1 MKNGDLK
8 KDNEKK
14 DIEYN
19 GKIKNFSIQKSLN
32 KFLEKI
38 KKEFSINNSK
48 NIKLYAKVK
57 NNLNFIEIL
66 TDNSYKNF
74 IKNPDFMYFLVID
87 SNNQNQIEKTE

>member
-1 MKNGDLK
+1 MKNGVLK

-66 TDNSYKNF
+66 TDNSYKNL

>member
-1 MKNGDLK
+1 MKNGALK

-19 GKIKNFSIQKSLN
+19 GKIKNFSIQKNLN
-32 KFLEKI
+32 KFIEKI
-38 KKEFSINNSK
+38 KKEFNINNSI

>member
-1 MKNGDLK
+1 MKNGVLK
-8 KDNEKK
+8 KDNDKK

-19 GKIKNFSIQKSLN
+19 GKIKNFSIQNSLN
-32 KFLEKI
+32 KFLDKI
-38 KKEFSINNSK
+38 KKEFNINNSK

>member
-8 KDNEKK
+8 KDNDKK

-32 KFLEKI
+32 KFLDKI
-38 KKEFSINNSK
+38 KKEFNINNSK

>member
-1 MKNGDLK
+1 MKNGVLK
-8 KDNEKK
+8 KDNDKK

-32 KFLEKI
+32 KFLDKI
-38 KKEFSINNSK
+38 KKEFNINNSK

>member
-19 GKIKNFSIQKSLN
+19 GKIKNFSIQNSLN
-32 KFLEKI
+32 KFLDKI
-38 KKEFSINNSK
+38 KKEFNINNSK